1 MQGGD
6 VDPADLGA
14 FGSGDPPPVVM
25 LVFDEWPL
33 ASIVRSDGT
42 IDADLYPNV
51 AALAGDSTWYRD
63 TTTVANLTNFAVPAL
78 LTGNF
83 PEEGD
88 TADTATHP
96 ENLFTLLGGN
106 YDIDVTG
113 GLPVGRVPDRERH
126 AGHVRGGGDH
136 LR

>member
-1 MQGGD
+1 
-6 VDPADLGA
+6 
-14 FGSGDPPPVVM
+14 M

-78 LTGNF
+78 LTGNL

-106 YDIDVTG
+106 
-113 GLPVGRVPDRERH
+113 LRPRRH
-126 AGHVRGGGDH
+126 RADHPPLSDLAVRH
-136 LR
+136 RRR